1 MRQVKPTEPA
11 SCFLSDCRKLH
22 FAFTPNFLLHEPRR
36 VAGLKFSR
44 RLLTCFWDSL
54 LFIYSNGISS
64 GSAKPQP
71 EDHQIVSLALQG
83 LENSAKL
90 ANILGLQVKLLKH
103 FLKNEFFKLKNKTF
117 YRIAAVPF
125 SRCWLRWRV
134 VIRDWTAA
142 SYLQRGGSSRTG

>member
-1 MRQVKPTEPA
+1 MISVDVRQVKPTEPA

-64 GSAKPQP
+64 GWAKPQP

-90 ANILGLQVKLLKH
+90 ANILGLQVKFLKIFKKCSKTFELKH
-103 FLKNEFFKLKNKTF
+103 LTGSQWHYFL
-117 YRIAAVPF
+117 AVGF
-125 SRCWLRWRV
+125 
-134 VIRDWTAA
+134 
-142 SYLQRGGSSRTG
+142 GGLW